1 MVLVT
6 LRNGILEV
14 TNNATKVPKTT
25 TRMMLNTESVTV
37 NERASRNEVFP
48 VKISTK
54 FCSPIKVNLR
64 ETPFQSVSE

>member
-48 VKISTK
+48 GKNIHEVLQPNKSQLTGNAI
-54 FCSPIKVNLR
+54 PIR
-64 ETPFQSVSE
+64 Q